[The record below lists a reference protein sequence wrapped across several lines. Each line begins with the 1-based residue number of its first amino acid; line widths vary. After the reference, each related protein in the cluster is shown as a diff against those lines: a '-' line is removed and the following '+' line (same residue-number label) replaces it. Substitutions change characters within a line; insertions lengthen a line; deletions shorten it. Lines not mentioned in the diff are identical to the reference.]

1 MSRRARCGTLD
12 VSRRS
17 DRRTAEQ
24 RPSMSINVNAAR
36 SEALFASPLQL
47 SQQPTA
53 QQLREAIMQTVRS
66 LGTRGCAA
74 RVAQEF
80 GDHPDLAVRRMCWAR
95 QQVARMLIAD
105 RLQVTRLRPRTAA
118 MATQSAA

>member
-1 MSRRARCGTLD
+1 
-12 VSRRS
+12 
-17 DRRTAEQ
+17 
-24 RPSMSINVNAAR
+24 MSINVNAAR

-47 SQQPTA
+47 SQRPTA

-118 MATQSAA
+118 MSGRSGRA

>member
-1 MSRRARCGTLD
+1 
-12 VSRRS
+12 
-17 DRRTAEQ
+17 
-24 RPSMSINVNAAR
+24 MSINVNAAR